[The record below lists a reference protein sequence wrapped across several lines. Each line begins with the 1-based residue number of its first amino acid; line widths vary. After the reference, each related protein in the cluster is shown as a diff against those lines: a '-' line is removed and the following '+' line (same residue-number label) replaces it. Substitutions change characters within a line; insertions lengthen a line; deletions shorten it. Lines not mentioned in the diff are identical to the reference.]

1 LASHCR
7 EVEGAAVAGGG
18 QLNWDMMELRIKWK
32 RLSYTHCSWEK
43 LEHLRQLPGAKRV
56 ANYCK

>member
-1 LASHCR
+1 MLIAVGYCR
-7 EVEGAAVAGGG
+7 EVEGAAGGE
-18 QLNWDMMELRIKWK
+18 LNWDLMELRIKWK
-32 RLSYTHCSWEK
+32 RLSYIHCTWEK